1 MDLNKFN
8 DENDEQ
14 FIWRICSAKDSGLLD
29 MDWNEVADLLN
40 RELKSD
46 DTEYMNESAY
56 RKPFQQ
62 AKRFY
67 DANVFKDLT
76 SDKYAEVI
84 KEETRQLIKE
94 RQKLRD
100 EKLEYN
106 KWLRE
111 SARDE
116 LICEKIRDEI
126 KSIKPLD
133 FPKPKANNYK
143 TNKEAILCFADTHYG
158 CEFSLKGLFGE
169 IINEYNPEIFE
180 KRMNSLFDKTL
191 EVIKEKNL
199 TNIRI
204 FSLGDEIDG
213 ILRVS
218 QLQKLK
224 YGLIESTI
232 KYSEYICN
240 WLNKLSNYV
249 HIDFYA
255 VQGNHTEL
263 RLISQPKGTFTNEN
277 MSLVIN
283 EFIKERLKDNPNF
296 EFHINESGLIF
307 DTICGYNILGIHGE
321 VKNMETAIQQFTNTY
336 NTMIDI
342 LVAGHKHHF
351 SATTVGNNRD
361 VINVPSVIGTDDYA
375 LSLGKSSNAGA
386 IMFILEENNGIV
398 EQRNFKL

>member
-1 MDLNKFN
+1 MDLKKFN

-14 FIWRICSAKDSGLLD
+14 FIWRICNAKDSGLLD

-126 KSIKPLD
+126 KSLEPLN
-133 FPKPKANNYK
+133 FPKDRIKNSK
-143 TNKEAILCFADTHYG
+143 SNKEAILCFADTHYG
-158 CEFSLKGLFGE
+158 CEFSLKGLYGE

-180 KRMNSLFDKTL
+180 KRMNLLLNKTL
-191 EVIKEKNL
+191 EVIEEKHL
-199 TNIRI
+199 TNLRV

-240 WLNKLSNYV
+240 WLNELSKYV

-263 RLISQPKGTFTNEN
+263 RRISQPKGTFINEN

-283 EFIKERLKDNPNF
+283 EFIKERLKDNNNF
-296 EFHINESGLIF
+296 DFHVNESGLIF
-307 DTICGYNILGIHGE
+307 DNICGYNILGIHGE

-336 NTMIDI
+336 NTIIDI

-351 SATTVGNNRD
+351 SAVSVGNNRD

-386 IMFILEENNGIV
+386 TLFILEENSGIV